1 LLHNSKKIG
10 NNLFD
15 NSEYKNNN
23 NEINEEKIKNTRIN
37 ETLEDMCIYGNIMKK
52 EILEEKEKNP
62 EKFIEIEEALK
73 LEEKD
78 QDLFALGLLA

>member
-1 LLHNSKKIG
+1 MLHNSKKIG

-15 NSEYKNNN
+15 NSEYKNNK
-23 NEINEEKIKNTRIN
+23 NEINEEKIKNARMN

>member
-1 LLHNSKKIG
+1 MLHNSKKIG